1 MVIRV
6 VKIAAFVQSRNVFGS
21 DFVVPSRSAPTDR

>member
-6 VKIAAFVQSRNVFGS
+6 LKIAAFVQSRNVFGS
-21 DFVVPSRSAPTDR
+21 GFAVLSRSAPIDR